1 MTSNKQHLISCDPGI
16 SGAFAVFNV
25 ENKELLRVENLPK
38 TKDLNGNNIINSKK
52 LLEIFSLY
60 DADFVCEHLWAMNR
74 SKSKTNNG
82 SECRKD
88 TPVTAFSLGR
98 TYQSILM
105 TAELAGCEVQTV
117 APVKW
122 KGDMSMKGLSKE
134 EISAQIAARFPE
146 HNFKKRTGTWKHDK
160 AEAVAIGLWALEGC
174 A

>member
-38 TKDLNGNNIINSKK
+38 TKDLNGNNVINSKK

-60 DADFVCEHLWAMNR
+60 DSDFVCEHLWAMNR
-74 SKSKTNNG
+74 RNSDG
-82 SECRKD
+82 RKD

-122 KGDMSMKGLSKE
+122 KGDMNMKGLSK
-134 EISAQIAARFPE
+134 
-146 HNFKKRTGTWKHDK
+146 D
-160 AEAVAIGLWALEGC
+160 
-174 A
+174 